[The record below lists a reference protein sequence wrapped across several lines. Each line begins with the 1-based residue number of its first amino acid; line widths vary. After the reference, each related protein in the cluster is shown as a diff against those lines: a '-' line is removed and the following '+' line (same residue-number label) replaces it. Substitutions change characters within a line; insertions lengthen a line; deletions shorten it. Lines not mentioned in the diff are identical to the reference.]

1 MYASYYHRR
10 VSDHPLGARRNQVLP
25 ENSIST
31 RAVCEIKE
39 PPPQMVKEPTKP
51 ALKPLKEG
59 EDRRTLKGIATIILN
74 AIRFEKAASYRNHG
88 WKREVHGGLKMWV
101 NKFTD
106 EVSAETPWKL
116 DYSGIQ
122 EQLKPP
128 PLVKTNTQ
136 KKKRLSLTQR
146 LSIIFFGNNN
156 VHSEHSIPDC
166 NTNTSKLK
174 FKECSDLTVDIS
186 RQNSLIQDPRNL
198 DTNEEDENENLSSE
212 LKEVFK
218 LFDTEI
224 MKKKSVRWDR

>member
-39 PPPQMVKEPTKP
+39 PPPQLVKEPTKP

-74 AIRFEKAASYRNHG
+74 AIRFEKAASFRTHG

-101 NKFTD
+101 NQITG
-106 EVSAETPWKL
+106 EVSTEKPWKL
-116 DYSGIQ
+116 DFGTIQ
-122 EQLKPP
+122 EKLPSIK
-128 PLVKTNTQ
+128 KETKK

-146 LSIIFFGNNN
+146 LSIIFFGNKENSNN
-156 VHSEHSIPDC
+156 SIPD
-166 NTNTSKLK
+166 NNQVKA
-174 FKECSDLTVDIS
+174 KEYSDLTVDIS
-186 RQNSLIQDPRNL
+186 RSSSLIQDPKNM
-198 DTNEEDENENLSSE
+198 DTNEDEEDENEVLSNEMKE
-212 LKEVFK
+212 LFQ
-218 LFDTEI
+218 LFDSEI
-224 MKKKSVRWDR
+224 KKKKP

>member
-1 MYASYYHRR
+1 M
-10 VSDHPLGARRNQVLP
+10 LP

-39 PPPQMVKEPTKP
+39 TPQQPAKPP
-51 ALKPLKEG
+51 LKPLKSLKDG
-59 EDRRTLKGIATIILN
+59 KKRRSLKHIATIILN

-101 NKFTD
+101 NEFTD

-166 NTNTSKLK
+166 NTNTT
-174 FKECSDLTVDIS
+174 DLTVDIS
-186 RQNSLIQDPRNL
+186 RQTSLIQDPKNM
-198 DTNEEDENENLSSE
+198 DTNEEDENLSSE
-212 LKEVFK
+212 LKELFK
-218 LFDTEI
+218 LFDSEI